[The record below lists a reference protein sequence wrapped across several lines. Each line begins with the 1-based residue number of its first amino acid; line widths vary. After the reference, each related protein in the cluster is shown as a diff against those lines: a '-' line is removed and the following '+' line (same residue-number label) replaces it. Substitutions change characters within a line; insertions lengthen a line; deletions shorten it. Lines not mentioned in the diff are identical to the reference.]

1 MTRKEF
7 NEFRKEKRFYLKI
20 LKNQI
25 QDMQDIIRH
34 FKFGKGN
41 VFHSSNINEIEL
53 IRTQSI
59 FRKDKI

>member
-34 FKFGKGN
+34 FKFDKGN
-41 VFHSSNINEIEL
+41 VFHSSSINEIEL

>member
-34 FKFGKGN
+34 FKFDTGN

>member
-34 FKFGKGN
+34 FKFDTDN